1 MPATPARILIVDDE
15 PDLLSVLRFGLE
27 AEGFDV
33 LEASDGERGLDLART
48 ERPDLLVLDLML
60 PRMDGYKVCRALKFD
75 ERYRRLPIFILSAR
89 SGETDR
95 RLALDLGADDF
106 ITKPYEVKDLVARIR
121 AQLQPPSAKTAAA

>member
-1 MPATPARILIVDDE
+1 MPEIRPRILIVDDE

-33 LEASDGERGLDLART
+33 IEASDGERGLDLART

-106 ITKPYEVKDLVARIR
+106 ITKPYEVRDLVARIR
-121 AQLQPPSAKTAAA
+121 ARLQPAPAKDAAA